1 MQHLIGSAAQ
11 QEDWQRCDRTVKHSV
26 FEIPFWPECAPTEAA
41 AEPSSWVLEFWKAA
55 PWSTSQV
62 STATLEDLNPLAA
75 TRSHQGHVK
84 HNKNGII
91 LVPQPS
97 DDPNDPLNWPL
108 WRRDVVTTVLCLLS
122 VIASTLSPLL
132 AANTLTLTLY
142 FSRSFTDIALL
153 TGYHLLGV
161 GIAGFFFVASARV
174 WGKRHLY
181 LLGTVIII
189 FSSIWG
195 GASNH
200 NYNSLMAARFFQGVG
215 LAPFEALV
223 NASIGDLYFVHERG
237 LRMGLSNLCLF
248 GGAFG
253 TPIIIGKL
261 TDSIGWQ
268 WSFYLLAI
276 FTAVMLPL
284 VIFFVPETAFVRE
297 DRFNTDLA
305 TSAPLSDQ
313 SAVERSRT
321 AFNDK
326 SELIQDHSQVMD
338 TLTRNGE
345 SDSRT
350 ESYDMKHSGFSST
363 SPIIHEP
370 SSTFRF
376 FSRASLMPFNGRKT
390 NDSFFKLVA
399 RPLPLF
405 FHPGIFWACLIQ
417 GALIGWT
424 VFIGIVLAAIM
435 LGPPLWF
442 DEVSTGYM
450 YTGAFIG
457 AILGFVLAGALS
469 DPLVRFLTKRNRGVY
484 EPEFRLVLVLPQL
497 VLGCAGLYGF
507 GITAGNTF
515 RYGWLWP
522 DFFFALEVMGMVV
535 GAVASALYLV
545 DAHRDLAVEA
555 FTCLLIFKNLFSF
568 GLTYSAYDWLNQS
581 GVRPV
586 FIGLGSVQVVICCL
600 TIPMCKSGVFFP
612 LCLERPITPHP
623 ILPLDLG
630 KKKSSRTQNPPL
642 CQYATDPSVSTD
654 ILGKRNRAFFHR
666 HNILALCRLDPSPT
680 TASRKS
686 RLSRLHFLRKRKPQ
700 HQQVSSQAAAATAAA
715 EGESRPA
722 LNPAVSGENSRGETI
737 QKNQEKRESE
747 SSLMR
752 KNPPFPVF
760 LILV

>member
-1 MQHLIGSAAQ
+1 MGLGVMESRSMRHVPG
-11 QEDWQRCDRTVKHSV
+11 
-26 FEIPFWPECAPTEAA
+26 
-41 AEPSSWVLEFWKAA
+41 
-55 PWSTSQV
+55 
-62 STATLEDLNPLAA
+62 TATLEDLNPLAA
-75 TRSHQGHVK
+75 TKSRRGNVK
-84 HNKNGII
+84 HTKNGII

-97 DDPNDPLNWPL
+97 DDPKDPLNWPL
-108 WRRDVVTTVLCLLS
+108 WRRDVVTAVLCLLS

-142 FSRSFTDIALL
+142 FTRSFTDIALL

-189 FSSIWG
+189 LSSIWG

-276 FTAVMLPL
+276 FTAMMLPL
-284 VIFFVPETAFVRE
+284 VILFVPETAFVRE

-305 TSAPLSDQ
+305 TSTPLSEQIAVEQSLTEFYDKSKVLQDQ
-313 SAVERSRT
+313 SNAMHVEPSAGGNYMETDSIDVQHLRSGSNEYIT
-321 AFNDK
+321 
-326 SELIQDHSQVMD
+326 
-338 TLTRNGE
+338 
-345 SDSRT
+345 
-350 ESYDMKHSGFSST
+350 
-363 SPIIHEP
+363 HEP
-370 SSTFRF
+370 SSSFKFVSKT
-376 FSRASLMPFNGRKT
+376 SLMPFNGRKT
-390 NDSFFKLVA
+390 NDSFFKLVL

-469 DPLVRFLTKRNRGVY
+469 DPLVKFMTKRNHGIY
-484 EPEFRLVLVLPQL
+484 EPEFRLVLVIPQL
-497 VLGCAGLYGF
+497 ILGCAGLYGF

-522 DFFFALEVMGMVV
+522 DFFFALEVMGMVI

-545 DAHRDLAVEA
+545 DAHRDIAVEG
-555 FTCLLIFKNLFSF
+555 FTCLLIFKNIFSF
-568 GLTYSAYDWLNQS
+568 GLTYSAYDWLNHA

-586 FIGLGSVQVVICCL
+586 FIALGSVQVGICCL
-600 TIPMCKSGVFFP
+600 TIPMCKSGESPHPAPFFFP
-612 LCLERPITPHP
+612 NIHE
-623 ILPLDLG
+623 
-630 KKKSSRTQNPPL
+630 
-642 CQYATDPSVSTD
+642 TDPIIVRPD

-666 HNILALCRLDPSPT
+666 HDLIALCRLDSDST
-680 TASRKS
+680 TAPTGVKSTFHSLITKLRPSR
-686 RLSRLHFLRKRKPQ
+686 
-700 HQQVSSQAAAATAAA
+700 QQV
-715 EGESRPA
+715 
-722 LNPAVSGENSRGETI
+722 
-737 QKNQEKRESE
+737 
-747 SSLMR
+747 
-752 KNPPFPVF
+752 
-760 LILV
+760 